1 MMTSQQQQNNR
12 NINNGG
18 DQLQTGQKLNS
29 PQRLS
34 DVTLGSGLD
43 QNTGLQNG
51 DQTVKPE
58 KSPMSKQTIILLVLG
73 SLTSAVLL
81 GLLIYNIVE
90 MNKAK
95 DKVCSLEKN
104 VLKSPQKLF

>member
-34 DVTLGSGLD
+34 DVTR
-43 QNTGLQNG
+43 
-51 DQTVKPE
+51 
-58 KSPMSKQTIILLVLG
+58 
-73 SLTSAVLL
+73 
-81 GLLIYNIVE
+81 
-90 MNKAK
+90 
-95 DKVCSLEKN
+95 
-104 VLKSPQKLF
+104 